1 MNLKTPD
8 GGWNPYF
15 SGALVGLLMVLSVAI
30 AGKYFGAS
38 TTMVRA
44 AGMIEKQVAPENVE
58 TNDYFKKETPKFDW
72 QWLFVVGIFVGALI
86 AALAF
91 KDFKMESVPP
101 IWTEKFGTGVGLRA
115 IIAFVGGF
123 IAILGARLANGCPS
137 GHGLSGGQQLA
148 VSGYISLV
156 CFFVGGLIVANLMY
170 RGRAKE

>member
-1 MNLKTPD
+1 MKLKTSD

-15 SGALVGLLMVLSVAI
+15 SGALVGLLMVLSVAVT
-30 AGKYFGAS
+30 GKYFGAS

-44 AGMIEKQVAPENVE
+44 AAMIENQAAPANVE
-58 TNDYFKKETPKFDW
+58 ANEYFQKNKPKFDW
-72 QWLFVVGIFVGALI
+72 QWLFVVGIFVGAGI

-91 KDFKMESVPP
+91 RDFKMEAIPP
-101 IWTEKFGTGVGLRA
+101 IWKERFGSKIWLRA
-115 IIAFVGGF
+115 VVAFIGGF
-123 IAILGARLANGCPS
+123 IAILGARLADGCPS